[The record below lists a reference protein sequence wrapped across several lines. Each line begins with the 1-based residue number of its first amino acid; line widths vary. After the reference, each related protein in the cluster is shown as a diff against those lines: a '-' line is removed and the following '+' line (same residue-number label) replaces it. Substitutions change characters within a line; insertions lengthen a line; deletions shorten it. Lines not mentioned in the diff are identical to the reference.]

1 MLTLADFD
9 FDLPPELIA
18 QAALPDR
25 SASRLMMVHEDSQD
39 DRHVRDLPDLLRA
52 GDLLV
57 FNDSRVMHARL
68 FGQKDTGGQ
77 VEVMVERPVGD
88 HDVLAMVRAS
98 KSPKPGTRL
107 RLMDAFDVEV
117 VGRAGA
123 GGEFFHLRFPA
134 DDTAVAYIERYGRL
148 PLPPYIEHTAT
159 ESDETRYQTVYAR
172 ELGSVAA
179 PTAGL
184 HFDDA
189 LLARLAE
196 RGIGRAFVTLHV
208 GAGTFQPVREN
219 DISQHQMHRE
229 CYTIPQST
237 VDAIARTKAAGGR
250 VICVGTTS
258 LRTLESAAQ
267 KGELQAGSDETGIFI
282 TPGYEF
288 RVADM
293 LVTNFHLP
301 KSTLLML
308 VSALAGMD
316 AIRKAYLHAIEA
328 RYRFFSYGDAMLISR
343 TNNN

>member
-9 FDLPPELIA
+9 FDLPQELIA
-18 QAALPDR
+18 QSALPDR
-25 SASRLMMVHEDSQD
+25 TASRLMVVRPDGQE
-39 DRHVRDLPDLLRA
+39 DRHVRDLPDILRK

-68 FGQKDTGGQ
+68 FGQKETGGQ

-88 HDVLAMVRAS
+88 HDVVAMVRAS
-98 KSPKPGTRL
+98 KAPKPGSRL

-117 VGRAGA
+117 VGRVGA
-123 GGEFFHLRFPA
+123 GEEFFHLQFPS
-134 DDTAVAYIERYGRL
+134 DDTAVGYIERYGKL
-148 PLPPYIEHTAT
+148 PLPPYIEHVATAA
-159 ESDETRYQTVYAR
+159 DEKRYQTVYAR

-196 RGIGRAFVTLHV
+196 LGVGRAFVTLHV

-229 CYTIPQST
+229 CYTVPQST
-237 VDAIARTKAAGGR
+237 VDAIAQTRQTGGR
-250 VICVGTTS
+250 VVCVGTTS
-258 LRTLESAAQ
+258 LRALESAAQ
-267 KGELQAGSDETGIFI
+267 NGQLQAGSAETGIFI
-282 TPGYEF
+282 TPGF
-288 RVADM
+288 DFHVADM
-293 LVTNFHLP
+293 LMTNFHLP

-308 VSALAGMD
+308 VSALAGMEP
-316 AIRKAYLHAIEA
+316 IRNAYAHAIAE
-328 RYRFFSYGDAMLISR
+328 RYRFFSYGDAMLLTR
-343 TNNN
+343 TKV